1 MSKSTL
7 VVSCPIDTYSGY
19 GARARDFVQSIIDLD
34 KYDVKILSQRWGGTR
49 FGYLE
54 DHNDTSLS
62 SRIIP
67 QLTQQ
72 PDIWIQIT
80 VPNEFQKVGKYNIG
94 LTAGI
99 ETTLCDP
106 SWIEGCNRMDLVMVS
121 AQHAKDTFERSKF
134 NMQDNNT
141 KQITGVIELTTKVEV
156 LFEGADVNKYI
167 PLALPVQLDLSDIDE
182 KFCFLTVGHW
192 LPGVLGEDRKN
203 IGYTIK
209 AFLETFKN
217 KKDKPGLILKIQ
229 AGAGTSIMDREAVL
243 DKIDEIRKTVKGT
256 LPNIYLLHGDISDAE
271 MNELYNHTKVKAMI
285 SLTKGEG
292 FGRPLLEFSLVN
304 KPIIASGWSGHI
316 DFLDNQFTK
325 QIGGT
330 LNNVHPSAAVDK
342 MILQESQWFTPDEAL
357 TGKALKDVFED
368 YKPYKELANRQ
379 GYKSRTEFSYEKMKE
394 KLDNLLTQYV
404 PEFPKQVQLKLPQL
418 KKIELPKLN
427 KIELPQLKKL
437 ELPQLKKLELPKL
450 NKV

>member
-1 MSKSTL
+1 MSKPTL

-49 FGYLE
+49 FGYLK
-54 DHNDTSLS
+54 DHKNESLA
-62 SRIIP
+62 SRIVPNI
-67 QLTQQ
+67 TQQ
-72 PDIWIQIT
+72 PDIWMQIT

-94 LTAGI
+94 VTAGI

-106 SWIEGCNRMDLVMVS
+106 SWIQGCNNMDLVLVS
-121 AQHAKDTFERSKF
+121 AQHAKKVFQESKF
-134 NMQDNNT
+134 NIQDN
-141 KQITGVIELTTKVEV
+141 QTGQVTGTVELQTKVEV
-156 LFEGADVNKYI
+156 LFEGADIEKYA
-167 PLALPVQLDLSDIDE
+167 PLAWPVKLDLNEIPE
-182 KFCFLTVGHW
+182 MFCFLTVGHW

-217 KKDKPGLILKIQ
+217 KKAAPALILKVQ
-229 AGAGTSIMDREAVL
+229 AGAGTSIMDREEVL
-243 DKIDEIRKTVKGT
+243 NRIDVIRNTVKGK
-256 LPNIYLLHGDISDAE
+256 LPNIYLLHGEMSDAE
-271 MNELYNHTKVKAMI
+271 VNELYNHGKVKAMI

-292 FGRPLLEFSLVN
+292 FGRPLLEFSLIN

-330 LNNVHPSAAVDK
+330 LNNIHPSAVVDK
-342 MILQESQWFTPDEAL
+342 MILAESQWFRPDDAL
-357 TGKALKDVFED
+357 VGKALKDVFED
-368 YKPYKELANRQ
+368 YKVYKELAKRQ
-379 GYKSRTEFSYEKMKE
+379 GHRSRTQFSYEKMRE
-394 KLDNLLTQYV
+394 TLDTLLTQYI

-418 KKIELPKLN
+418 KKIELPKL
-427 KIELPQLKKL
+427 KK
-437 ELPQLKKLELPKL
+437 
-450 NKV
+450 V

>member
-1 MSKSTL
+1 MSKPTL

-34 KYDVKILSQRWGGTR
+34 KYDVKILGQRWGGTR
-49 FGYLE
+49 FGYLK
-54 DHNDTSLS
+54 DHGNTSLS
-62 SRIIP
+62 SRLIP
-67 QLTQQ
+67 NLTQQ
-72 PDIWIQIT
+72 PDIWVQIT

-94 LTAGI
+94 VTAGI

-106 SWIEGCNRMDLVMVS
+106 SWIQGCNNMDLILVS
-121 AQHAKDTFERSKF
+121 AQHAKKVFEESKF
-134 NMQDNNT
+134 NMQDNQT
-141 KQITGVIELTTKVEV
+141 GQITGTVELKTKVEV
-156 LFEGADVNKYI
+156 LFEGADIEKYA
-167 PLALPVQLDLSDIDE
+167 PLALPTTLDLSDIDE

-192 LPGVLGEDRKN
+192 LPGILGEDRKN

-217 KKDKPGLILKIQ
+217 KKDAPGLILKVQ
-229 AGAGTSIMDREAVL
+229 AGSGTSIMDREEVL
-243 DKIDEIRKTVKGT
+243 NRIDAIRKTVKGK
-256 LPNIYLLHGDISDAE
+256 LPNVYLLHGDMSDAE
-271 MNELYNHTKVKAMI
+271 VNELYNHTKVKAMI

-292 FGRPLLEFSLVN
+292 FGRPLLEFSLIN

-330 LNNVHPSAAVDK
+330 LTNVHPSAAVDK
-342 MILQESQWFTPDEAL
+342 MILQESQWFRPDEGL

-368 YKPYKELANRQ
+368 YKIYKELAKRQ
-379 GYKSRTEFSYEKMKE
+379 GYRSRTEFSYDKMRE
-394 KLDNLLTQYV
+394 TLDTFLTQYI

-418 KKIELPKLN
+418 KKIELPKLK
-427 KIELPQLKKL
+427 KI
-437 ELPQLKKLELPKL
+437 
-450 NKV
+450 

>member
-1 MSKSTL
+1 MSKPTL
-7 VVSCPIDTYSGY
+7 VVSCPVDTYSGY

-34 KYDVKILSQRWGGTR
+34 KYDVKILSQRWGNTR
-49 FGYLE
+49 FGYLK
-54 DHNDTSLS
+54 DHKNESLA
-62 SRIIP
+62 SRIVP
-67 QLTQQ
+67 QLTAQ

-94 LTAGI
+94 VTAGI

-106 SWIEGCNRMDLVMVS
+106 SWIQGCNNMDLVIVS
-121 AQHAKDTFERSKF
+121 AQHAKTVFEESKF

-141 KQITGVIELTTKVEV
+141 GQVTGQLALTTKVEV
-156 LFEGADVNKYI
+156 LFEGADIEKYT
-167 PLALPVQLDLSDIDE
+167 PLALPVKLDLDAIDE
-182 KFCFLTVGHW
+182 QFCFLTVGHW

-217 KKDKPGLILKIQ
+217 KKAAPALILKVQ
-229 AGAGTSIMDREAVL
+229 AGSGTSIMDRDEVL
-243 DKIDEIRKTVKGT
+243 NRIDAIKKTVKGK
-256 LPNIYLLHGDISDAE
+256 LPNIYLLHGEMSDAE
-271 MNELYNHTKVKAMI
+271 VNELYNHCKVKAMI

-325 QIGGT
+325 QIGGA
-330 LNNVHPSAAVDK
+330 LYNVHPSAAVDK
-342 MILQESQWFTPDEAL
+342 MILTESSWFRPDEAL

-368 YKPYKELANRQ
+368 YKVYKELAKRQ
-379 GYKSRTEFSYEKMKE
+379 GHRSRTQFSYEKMRE
-394 KLDNLLTQYV
+394 TLDNILTQYI
-404 PEFPKQVQLKLPQL
+404 PEFPKQLQLNLPQL
-418 KKIELPKLN
+418 KKIELPKL
-427 KIELPQLKKL
+427 KKV
-437 ELPQLKKLELPKL
+437 E
-450 NKV
+450 

>member
-1 MSKSTL
+1 MSKPTL

-34 KYDVKILSQRWGGTR
+34 KYDVKILGQRWGNTR
-49 FGYLE
+49 FGYLK
-54 DHNDTSLS
+54 DHNNQSLA

-67 QLTQQ
+67 QMTQQ

-94 LTAGI
+94 VTAGI
-99 ETTLCDP
+99 ETTICDAT
-106 SWIEGCNRMDLVMVS
+106 WIQGCNNMDLVLVS
-121 AQHAKDTFERSKF
+121 AQHAKTVFQESRFDMK
-134 NMQDNNT
+134 DNQT
-141 KQITGVIELTTKVEV
+141 GQITGNLQLQTKVEV
-156 LFEGADVNKYI
+156 LFEGADIEKYT
-167 PLALPVQLDLSDIDE
+167 PLALPTRLDLSDIDE
-182 KFCFLTVGHW
+182 SFCFLTVGHW

-217 KKDKPGLILKIQ
+217 KKDQPGLILKVQ
-229 AGAGTSIMDREAVL
+229 AGSGTSIMDREEVL
-243 DKIDEIRKTVKGT
+243 NKIDAIRQTVKGK
-256 LPNIYLLHGDISDAE
+256 LPNVYLLHGDMTDAE
-271 MNELYNHTKVKAMI
+271 VNELYNHTKVKAMI

-292 FGRPLLEFSLVN
+292 FGRPLLEFSLIN

-330 LNNVHPSAAVDK
+330 LTNVHPSAAVDK
-342 MILQESQWFTPDEAL
+342 MILQESQWFRPDEGL

-368 YKPYKELANRQ
+368 YKPYKELAKRQ
-379 GYKSRTEFSYEKMKE
+379 GYKSRTEFSYEKMRE
-394 KLDNLLTQYV
+394 TVDTLLTQYI

-418 KKIELPKLN
+418 KKIELPKLK
-427 KIELPQLKKL
+427 KI
-437 ELPQLKKLELPKL
+437 
-450 NKV
+450 